1 MVLRLAESMEL
12 TLRERNEL
20 LLAAGFA
27 PAFPE
32 SPLDDEAL
40 RPVQQALETILDGHL
55 PYPVMVVRPHGIL
68 VVANRAFEVFH
79 EGVDPALLAPPVNVF
94 RLALH
99 PDGNAPRVRNL
110 PERGRHITEHL
121 RAQLAQS
128 PDPALE
134 ALLAELESYLPP
146 LPEEADVLGFAVP
159 LELGS
164 ADGDLR
170 LITTLTSFATASD
183 VTLAEL
189 HPREVPHAPPL
200 RHAVPVGLR
209 TARCPRRRGA
219 ARAARRRVAD
229 VRAEEGGCR
238 LRKLTDA
245 LLRMT
250 WPTSGSSRMRDCRS
264 PMCAGEVVLGA
275 LGGPRQRNC
284 AVSRD
289 DRRMVVGDGTR
300 VDATRCTNSAPSLSR
315 WPFPRAGAAFPQPHL
330 VRPPGCG

>member
-1 MVLRLAESMEL
+1 
-12 TLRERNEL
+12 
-20 LLAAGFA
+20 
-27 PAFPE
+27 
-32 SPLDDEAL
+32 
-40 RPVQQALETILDGHL
+40 
-55 PYPVMVVRPHGIL
+55 MVVRPHGIL
-68 VVANRAFEVFH
+68 VTANRAFEVFE

-110 PERGRHITEHL
+110 PEWGRHITEHL

-189 HPREVPHAPPL
+189 HLEAFLPADHGTAEVL
-200 RHAVPVGLR
+200 
-209 TARCPRRRGA
+209 RRRWG
-219 ARAARRRVAD
+219 
-229 VRAEEGGCR
+229 
-238 LRKLTDA
+238 
-245 LLRMT
+245 
-250 WPTSGSSRMRDCRS
+250 
-264 PMCAGEVVLGA
+264 
-275 LGGPRQRNC
+275 
-284 AVSRD
+284 
-289 DRRMVVGDGTR
+289 
-300 VDATRCTNSAPSLSR
+300 
-315 WPFPRAGAAFPQPHL
+315 
-330 VRPPGCG
+330 